1 MARKKKTI
9 SGLKITGIADR
20 GKAVGRSA
28 EGQVV
33 FVDAAVPGDEVT
45 ALILRKKKSFLQG
58 KTMSVEKQSIH
69 RNQPFCNHFNSCGGC
84 KWQNLDYS
92 IQLQEKEANVKSS
105 IKKIAK
111 EDPEKVLPIMGAAQT
126 RYYRNKM
133 EYSFSSMRWLTE
145 EEIKTEDQIEKSS
158 ALGFHA
164 PGSFAKVVDVIT
176 CHLQDN
182 YANNIRN
189 SVREYAHENEL
200 TFYNPLDH
208 TGLLRN
214 MIIRNTSIGEWMLVM
229 IFGEEN
235 PKQQKAMMDFL
246 SKSFDKITSL
256 YFVVNLKKNDTIYDQ
271 QTILFKGKDHI
282 VEVLGAL
289 KYQIGPKSFFQTNT
303 LQAKNLYD
311 KTLEFAGL
319 KGDETVYD
327 LYTGLGSIA
336 LYAADKCK
344 EIVGIEE
351 VKEAID
357 DAHKNL
363 DFNNITNAKFYAGD
377 VKDVLNESFQAQHGK
392 PDLVITDP
400 PRAGMHKQVIQ
411 TLLQLEAPRIVYVS
425 CNPSTQARDIELLSP
440 KYSLI
445 KVQPVDM
452 FPYTHHVESIALLER
467 KN

>member
-9 SGLKITGIADR
+9 SGLTVTGIADR
-20 GKAVGRSA
+20 GKAVARSA

-33 FVDAAVPGDEVT
+33 FVDSAVPGDEVT
-45 ALILRKKKSFLQG
+45 ALVLRKKKSFLQG

-69 RNQPFCNHFNSCGGC
+69 RSQPFCNHFNSCGGC

-92 IQLQEKEANVKSS
+92 IQLDEKESNVKSN
-105 IKKIAK
+105 IRKIAK
-111 EDPEKVLPIMGAAQT
+111 EDPEKVLPIIGAAQT

-145 EEIKTEDQIEKSS
+145 EEIKTEEQIEAGS

-164 PGSFAKVVDVIT
+164 PGSFAKVVEIHT
-176 CHLQDN
+176 CHLQDD
-182 YANNIRN
+182 YANTIRN
-189 SVREYAHENEL
+189 SIRTFAHAQSFS
-200 TFYNPLDH
+200 FYNPLKH

-229 IFGEEN
+229 IFGQDSPSEI
-235 PKQQKAMMDFL
+235 KTMMEFL
-246 SKSFDKITSL
+246 KTSFSNLTSL
-256 YFVVNLKKNDTIYDQ
+256 YYVVNLKKNDTIYDQ
-271 QTILFKGKDHI
+271 NTLLYAGKDHI
-282 VEVLGAL
+282 VEQLGAL

-303 LQAKNLYD
+303 FQ
-311 KTLEFAGL
+311 
-319 KGDETVYD
+319 
-327 LYTGLGSIA
+327 
-336 LYAADKCK
+336 
-344 EIVGIEE
+344 
-351 VKEAID
+351 AID

-363 DFNNITNAKFYAGD
+363 EFNNVSNAQFYAGD
-377 VKDVLNESFQAQHGK
+377 VKDVLNSEFEEKHGK

-425 CNPSTQARDIELLSP
+425 CNPATQARDIELLSE

-467 KN
+467 H

>member
-9 SGLKITGIADR
+9 SGLTVTGIADR
-20 GKAVGRSA
+20 GKAVARSA

-33 FVDAAVPGDEVT
+33 FVDSAVPGDEVT

-69 RNQPFCNHFNSCGGC
+69 RSQPFCNHFNSCGGC

-92 IQLQEKEANVKSS
+92 IQLDEKESNVKSN
-105 IKKIAK
+105 IRKIAK
-111 EDPEKVLPIMGAAQT
+111 EDPEKVLPIIGAAQT

-145 EEIKTEDQIEKSS
+145 EEIKTEEQIEAGS

-164 PGSFAKVVDVIT
+164 PGSFAKVVEIHT
-176 CHLQDN
+176 CHLQDD
-182 YANNIRN
+182 YANTIRN
-189 SVREYAHENEL
+189 SIRTFAHAQSFS
-200 TFYNPLDH
+200 FYNPLKH

-229 IFGEEN
+229 IFGQDSPSEI
-235 PKQQKAMMDFL
+235 KTMMEFL
-246 SKSFDKITSL
+246 KTSFSNLTSL
-256 YFVVNLKKNDTIYDQ
+256 YYVVNLKKNDTIYDQ
-271 QTILFKGKDHI
+271 NTLLYAGKDHI
-282 VEVLGAL
+282 VEQLGAL

-303 LQAKNLYD
+303 FQAKTLYD
-311 KTLEFAGL
+311 KTMEFAEL
-319 KGDETVYD
+319 KGTEVVYD

-336 LYAADKCK
+336 LYVANKCK
-344 EIVGIEE
+344 TIVGIEE

-363 DFNNITNAKFYAGD
+363 EFNNVSNAQFYAGD
-377 VKDVLNESFQAQHGK
+377 VKNVLNSEFEEKHGK

-425 CNPSTQARDIELLSP
+425 CNPATQARDIELLSE

-467 KN
+467 H

>member
-1 MARKKKTI
+1 MARKKKLI

-20 GKAVGRSA
+20 GKAVGRSE

-33 FVDAAVPGDEVT
+33 FVDSAVPGDEVT

-58 KTMSVEKQSIH
+58 KTMSVEKKSIH
-69 RNQPFCNHFNSCGGC
+69 RSIPFCNHFNSCGGC

-92 IQLQEKEANVKSS
+92 IQLQEKEAVVKSS

-111 EDPEKVLPIMGAAQT
+111 EDPAKVLPIMGAGQT

-145 EEIKTEDQIEKSS
+145 TEIKTGEEIKAGS

-164 PGSFAKVVDVIT
+164 PGSFAKVVEIT
-176 CHLQDN
+176 ACHLQDD
-182 YANNIRN
+182 YANTIRN
-189 SVREYAHENEL
+189 SVRSYAHQNNL
-200 TFYNPLDH
+200 SFYNPLEH

-229 IFGEEN
+229 IFGEDQPEDI
-235 PKQQKAMMDFL
+235 QAMMHFMAAQF
-246 SKSFDKITSL
+246 KKISSL
-256 YFVVNLKKNDTIYDQ
+256 YYVVNLKKNDTIYDQ
-271 QTILFKGKDHI
+271 DTILFHGKDHI
-282 VEVLGAL
+282 VEQLGSL
-289 KYQIGPKSFFQTNT
+289 KYKIGPKSFFQTNT
-303 LQAKNLYD
+303 FQAKKLYD
-311 KTLEFAGL
+311 KTLEFANLSGS
-319 KGDETVYD
+319 EIVYD

-336 LYAADKCK
+336 LYAASKCK

-363 DFNNITNAKFYAGD
+363 AFNEISNAQFYAGD
-377 VKDVLNESFQAQHGK
+377 VKDVLNEKFQAKHGK

-400 PRAGMHKQVIQ
+400 PRAGMHKQVVH
-411 TLLQLEAPRIVYVS
+411 TLLALAAPKIVYVS
-425 CNPSTQARDIELLSP
+425 CNPSTQARDIELLSE
-440 KYSLI
+440 KYSLT

-452 FPYTHHVESIALLER
+452 FPYTHHVESIALLEL
-467 KN
+467 K

>member
-9 SGLKITGIADR
+9 SGLTVTGIADR
-20 GKAVGRSA
+20 GKAVARSA

-33 FVDAAVPGDEVT
+33 FVDSAVPGDEVT
-45 ALILRKKKSFLQG
+45 ALVLRKKKSFLQG

-69 RNQPFCNHFNSCGGC
+69 RSQPFCNHFNSCGGC

-92 IQLQEKEANVKSS
+92 IQLDEKESNVKSN
-105 IKKIAK
+105 IRKIAK
-111 EDPEKVLPIMGAAQT
+111 EDPEKVLPIIGAAQT

-145 EEIKTEDQIEKSS
+145 EEIKTEEQIEAGS

-164 PGSFAKVVDVIT
+164 PGSFAKVVEIHT
-176 CHLQDN
+176 CHLQDD
-182 YANNIRN
+182 YANTIRN
-189 SVREYAHENEL
+189 SIRTFAHAQSFS
-200 TFYNPLDH
+200 FYNPLKH

-229 IFGEEN
+229 IFGQDSPSEI
-235 PKQQKAMMDFL
+235 KTMMEFL
-246 SKSFDKITSL
+246 KTSFSNLTSL
-256 YFVVNLKKNDTIYDQ
+256 YYVVNLKKNDTIYDQ
-271 QTILFKGKDHI
+271 NTLLYAGKDHI
-282 VEVLGAL
+282 VEQLGAL
-289 KYQIGPKSFFQTNT
+289 KYQIG
-303 LQAKNLYD
+303 
-311 KTLEFAGL
+311 
-319 KGDETVYD
+319 
-327 LYTGLGSIA
+327 
-336 LYAADKCK
+336 
-344 EIVGIEE
+344 
-351 VKEAID
+351 ID

-363 DFNNITNAKFYAGD
+363 EFNNVSNAQFYAGD
-377 VKDVLNESFQAQHGK
+377 VKDVLNSEFEEKHGK

-425 CNPSTQARDIELLSP
+425 CNPATQARDIELLSE

-467 KN
+467 H